1 MSVVTGIET
10 ISGGVGCRFLQLR
23 LCKSRTRRRTRCVL
37 DTTTG
42 KIDTVNIINS
52 GYDTSRCYTS
62 DKSIT
67 STTIQENLLGL
78 SLC

>member
-10 ISGGVGCRFLQLR
+10 ISVDQIGVGYNESIPATYEIIASQGQDVELDI
-23 LCKSRTRRRTRCVL
+23 VL

-52 GYDTSRCYTS
+52 GYMDT
-62 DKSIT
+62 
-67 STTIQENLLGL
+67 Q
-78 SLC
+78 